1 MTDNT
6 VRTHIRHIFDKAGVE
21 RLADL
26 VRILMQGPGV
36 GALATLPKS

>member
-6 VRTHIRHIFDKAGVE
+6 VRTHVRHIFDKAGVE

-26 VRILMQGPGV
+26 VRILMQGPGI
-36 GALATLPKS
+36 GGLATLPKF